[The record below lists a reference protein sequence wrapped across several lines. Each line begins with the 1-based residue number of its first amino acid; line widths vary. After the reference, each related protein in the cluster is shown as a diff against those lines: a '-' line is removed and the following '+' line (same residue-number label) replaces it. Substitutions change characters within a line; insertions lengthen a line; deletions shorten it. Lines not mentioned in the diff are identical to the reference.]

1 VHHQITQITQI
12 RINHPKPLR
21 WPFGP
26 IPAGQGPN
34 RSIIR
39 PKPGQEQDWPG
50 QVLKP
55 VIPGSQA
62 QDGSNGHIVDWTRM
76 GPPPGPPPRGGSQGH
91 IVDWTPMGPP
101 LGGLPGPYCRLDP
114 YGTPWEAS
122 QGHIVDWTP
131 MGPPLGGPPRAI
143 LSIGPLG
150 DPPWEGLPGPYCR
163 LDPYGTPPGRASQG
177 HYRAICR

>member
-76 GPPPGPPPRGGSQGH
+76 GPPPGPPPGR
-91 IVDWTPMGPP
+91 
-101 LGGLPGPYCRLDP
+101 
-114 YGTPWEAS
+114 AS

-143 LSIGPLG
+143 LSIGPLW
-150 DPPWEGLPGPYCR
+150 DPPWEGLPGP
-163 LDPYGTPPGRASQG
+163 L
-177 HYRAICR
+177 

>member
-101 LGGLPGPYCRLDP
+101 
-114 YGTPWEAS
+114 
-122 QGHIVDWTP
+122 
-131 MGPPLGGPPRAI
+131 
-143 LSIGPLG
+143 
-150 DPPWEGLPGPYCR
+150 WEGLPGPYCR
-163 LDPYGTPPGRASQG
+163 LDPYGTPPGRPPRAILSIGPLWDPPWEASQG
-177 HYRAICR
+177 HSRAICR

>member
-76 GPPPGPPPRGGSQGH
+76 GPPRDHPPGRVPGPYCRLDPYGTPP
-91 IVDWTPMGPP
+91 WE
-101 LGGLPGPYCRLDP
+101 GLPGPYCRLDP
-114 YGTPWEAS
+114 YGT
-122 QGHIVDWTP
+122 
-131 MGPPLGGPPRAI
+131 
-143 LSIGPLG
+143 
-150 DPPWEGLPGPYCR
+150 PPWEGLPGPYCR

-177 HYRAICR
+177 HIVDWTPMGPPWEGLPGPL

>member
-101 LGGLPGPYCRLDP
+101 GEG
-114 YGTPWEAS
+114 
-122 QGHIVDWTP
+122 
-131 MGPPLGGPPRAI
+131 PRAI
-143 LSIGPLG
+143 LSIGPLW